1 MTTIS
6 ESVHN
11 DDMTPNDTVP
21 YKGEMVP
28 IKDLPPHLQRYWLR
42 PEASFTANHWGPG
55 ARQAAT
61 RSLGA
66 D

>member
-1 MTTIS
+1 
-6 ESVHN
+6 
-11 DDMTPNDTVP
+11 MTPNDTVP